1 MMFEAAAQ
9 AGKRLA
15 FHAKW
20 LEPTGPGKEQPQQ
33 HLHQPLAQPQQQAAP
48 ATDDGW

>member
-1 MMFEAAAQ
+1 MFEAAAQ

-20 LEPTGPGKEQPQQ
+20 LELAGPGKEQPQQ
-33 HLHQPLAQPQQQAAP
+33 EAA
-48 ATDDGW
+48 ASDDDGW

>member
-20 LEPTGPGKEQPQQ
+20 LDTPKE
-33 HLHQPLAQPQQQAAP
+33 ANEAEGGGA
-48 ATDDGW
+48 D